1 MSWLSRNRHWL
12 LLALVAV
19 TTVLVGGTVVV
30 GLLSVL
36 AALVGGAGLGTA
48 LGNAALVLLIAA
60 LLTAADL
67 AFALAFLVTVARR
80 VSVPALPSPPESE
93 RIANGFERIERA
105 IPPVARLGLSETFAV
120 STETKRERLTQR
132 YVDDEI
138 TQVEYEQRLRALLAA
153 ESDDDS
159 ITDVDELDADLAAD
173 RPSRSDESTSN
184 SAPEPG
190 ELADIDAEHEYS

>member
-1 MSWLSRNRHWL
+1 MSWFSRNRHWL

-36 AALVGGAGLGTA
+36 AALAGGAGLGAA

-67 AFALAFLVTVARR
+67 AFAMAFLVTVARR
-80 VSVPALPSPPESE
+80 VSLPAPPESE
-93 RIANGFERIERA
+93 RIANGFERVENV
-105 IPPVARLGLSETFAV
+105 IPPVARLGLSATFAV
-120 STETKRERLTQR
+120 STETKRERLKQR

-138 TQVEYEQRLRALLAA
+138 TQVEYEQQLRALLAA
-153 ESDDDS
+153 EGDDDS
-159 ITDVDELDADLAAD
+159 ITDVDELDADLAAG
-173 RPSRSDESTSN
+173 RPSRTEESASN
-184 SAPEPG
+184 SPADPG
-190 ELADIDAEHEYS
+190 EIADIDAEREYS

>member
-1 MSWLSRNRHWL
+1 MSWFSRNRHWL

-36 AALVGGAGLGTA
+36 AALAGGAGLGAA

-67 AFALAFLVTVARR
+67 AFAMAFLVTVARR
-80 VSVPALPSPPESE
+80 VSLPAPPESE
-93 RIANGFERIERA
+93 RIANGFERVENV

-120 STETKRERLTQR
+120 STETKRERLKQR

-138 TQVEYEQRLRALLAA
+138 TQVEYEQQLRALLAA
-153 ESDDDS
+153 EGDDS
-159 ITDVDELDADLAAD
+159 ITDVDELDADLAAG
-173 RPSRSDESTSN
+173 RPSRTEESASN
-184 SAPEPG
+184 SPADPG
-190 ELADIDAEHEYS
+190 EIADIDAEREYS